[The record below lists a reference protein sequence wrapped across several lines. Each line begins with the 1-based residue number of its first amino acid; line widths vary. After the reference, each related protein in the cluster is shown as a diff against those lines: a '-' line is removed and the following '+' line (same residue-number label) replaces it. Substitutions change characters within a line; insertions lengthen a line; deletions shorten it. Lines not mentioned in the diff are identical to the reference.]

1 MSIKTFFSTAFLL
14 FISFLAQGQDAKAV
28 AKRVLPA
35 VVHITMKN
43 EQGEA
48 FGNGS
53 GIILSKNLIATN
65 FHVIDDV
72 YGLSVTLSDGT
83 ELPVQGYVA
92 IDRKNDLAILSVS
105 GLPAVGLSPAAKDA
119 EVGEKIYTVGSP
131 QGLSQTFA
139 EGIVSNA
146 KRVFG
151 DRELLQIDA
160 SISAGSSGGAVV
172 NAKAEIV
179 GVVVSS
185 IDAGQNLNFSVP
197 VRFLK
202 ELFKKQEAMK
212 TFPVDAEKKEGEKNI
227 NLALAAEQ
235 AMNEPASIGF
245 GGEQAESWL
254 QKTLALF
261 EGKNAEVNVV
271 TPMGILIDRYS
282 IIDYLERLSLLRRYK
297 IQLTKIKPSA
307 DKKSIAGVF
316 VQEEE

>member
-1 MSIKTFFSTAFLL
+1 MSIKTFFSTLFLVFVSL
-14 FISFLAQGQDAKAV
+14 ISKGQDAKAV

-35 VVHITMKN
+35 IVHITMKN

-48 FGNGS
+48 YGNGS
-53 GIILSKNLIATN
+53 GIILGKNLIATN
-65 FHVIDDV
+65 FHVIDNV
-72 YGLSVTLSDGT
+72 HGLSIILSNGT

-92 IDRKNDLAILSVS
+92 IDRKNDLAILSVA
-105 GLPAVGLSPAAKDA
+105 GLPAVGLSPAPQDA

-151 DRELLQIDA
+151 DVELMQIDA

-179 GVVVSS
+179 GIVVSS

-202 ELFKKQEAMK
+202 ELFKKQEPLK
-212 TFPVDAEKKEGEKNI
+212 TFPVDAGKIEEEKNI

-235 AMNEPASIGF
+235 AMNQPSEATFKPD
-245 GGEQAESWL
+245 QAENWL
-254 QKTLALF
+254 RETLALF
-261 EGKNAEVNVV
+261 ENRAAEVNVV
-271 TPMGILIDRYS
+271 TPRGILIDSYE
-282 IIDYLERLSLLRRYK
+282 IGDYLERLSLLRRYK
-297 IQLTKIKPSA
+297 IQLVKIKPSA
-307 DKKSIAGVF
+307 DSKKIAGVF
-316 VQEEE
+316 VQEE